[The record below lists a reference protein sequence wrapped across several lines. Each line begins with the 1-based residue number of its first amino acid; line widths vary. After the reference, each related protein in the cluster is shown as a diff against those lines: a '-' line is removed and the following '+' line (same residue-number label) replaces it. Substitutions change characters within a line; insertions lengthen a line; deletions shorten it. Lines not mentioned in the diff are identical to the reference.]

1 MIRHLNTIFI
11 MFAAVLVVD
20 GRTYA
25 VEPPAPLPAI
35 TEVALDPPPDGAV
48 IRYTL
53 DGRKPSKRSPVYC
66 RPIRLAKSATIRTV
80 VFRGEER
87 LAEKAITCKHAP
99 TAEESLSG
107 RAVAA
112 VNVDYHEVPE
122 LAEWAEKVR
131 RDAEAIYPR
140 MARVFGSK
148 GYVPPRQ
155 VLFTFKKDMKGV
167 AGTSGRRVAFAASWI
182 KSHPDD
188 YGCAIHEL
196 AHVVQSYPRYD
207 PVWLIEALADY
218 VRFWIYED
226 PSRRPRPKPEKVR
239 VKDTYQRGAAF
250 LAWLAET
257 RGENII
263 TDLSAAIRELR
274 YEDELFKE
282 YTGKTLEELTE
293 DFRRSLRDTEQAP
306 MRGVKPP
313 GGNGQESREVMKTG
327 NRLTRTAT
335 RTDNE

>member
-1 MIRHLNTIFI
+1 MIRHVNIPFLALGALLLGTGWTG
-11 MFAAVLVVD
+11 AAPSP
-20 GRTYA
+20 T
-25 VEPPAPLPAI
+25 PPAI

-48 IRYTL
+48 IHYTL
-53 DGRKPSKRSPVYC
+53 NGSKPSERSPVYC
-66 RPIRLAKSATIRTV
+66 RPIRLARSATIRTV

-87 LAEKAITCKHAP
+87 LAEKTITCEHAP
-99 TAEESLSG
+99 PATESLSG
-107 RAVAA
+107 QAVAA
-112 VNVDYHEVPE
+112 VNLDYHEVPE

-167 AGTSGRRVAFAASWI
+167 AGTSGRRVAFAAGWI
-182 KSHPDD
+182 KSHPND

-207 PVWLIEALADY
+207 PAWLIEALADF
-218 VRFWIYED
+218 VRFWMYEA
-226 PSRRPRPKPEKVR
+226 PSRRPKPKPEKVR

-250 LAWLAET
+250 LAWLVET

-274 YEDELFKE
+274 YKDELFKE

-293 DFRRSLRDTEQAP
+293 DFRQSLTA
-306 MRGVKPP
+306 
-313 GGNGQESREVMKTG
+313 
-327 NRLTRTAT
+327 NRPQP
-335 RTDNE
+335 